1 MLEMPVGAYKPKHVK
16 WSPAIANFSTQ
27 TSGHNGSSIWRGPA
41 GMAPNQPKYIPAK
54 QTKNR

>member
-1 MLEMPVGAYKPKHVK
+1 MPVGAYKPKHVK
-16 WSPAIANFSTQ
+16 WTPAVANFSTQ
-27 TSGHNGSSIWRGPA
+27 TSGHNGSSIWRGPV